1 MTSEPISG
9 CRSQIV
15 CSTDLRDWASSVSSN
30 RGRESGR
37 PVTSLPLG
45 FFVARAMG
53 RDDIRGLLDG
63 EVISSSS
70 FFRFRLAI
78 FGGVETAGVRS
89 KAW

>member
-1 MTSEPISG
+1 M
-9 CRSQIV
+9 
-15 CSTDLRDWASSVSSN
+15 
-30 RGRESGR
+30 
-37 PVTSLPLG
+37 TSLPLG